1 MEKLLRTGDVLKQ
14 AGISREVFYRY
25 ITMGLVKSARTTKGG
40 RNYFA
45 ESVFKHIDLIR
56 SLNESG
62 FTLRDIKDTYFR
74 DERVDAAMAR
84 EAQDEQGDDAPPGK
98 SDS

>member
-14 AGISREVFYRY
+14 AGVSREVFYRY
-25 ITMGLVKSARTTKGG
+25 ITMGLVKPARTTAGG
-40 RNYFA
+40 RNYFS

-74 DERVDAAMAR
+74 DERIDAAMAR
-84 EAQDEQGDDAPPGK
+84 ETPEGGGQGEDAPPE
-98 SDS
+98 